1 MIQDLLQRLKLE
13 GVRNDFLHHRNG
25 ACPVNK
31 AEMDF
36 IDRFSQQALPG
47 RPNFSNEPSFAS
59 TAKASAE
66 VFSFLIDERNREFQ
80 DTGLTFEKG
89 KELFNRIQTCGY
101 WEKDVKFVEIAEE
114 QQPANYTV
122 NASDFERQDS
132 EMKQVPAPAPGQ
144 VPAPSFNGN
153 VKSTISSEVEKQ
165 QGRNSHLTASQLNSQ
180 NDKTTVTAVENAY
193 FNHIK
198 YSQQGSGQPNSVS
211 TLNQNDFSTN
221 FSFLQDSE
229 LDAPAG
235 ALGSQQ
241 QHKMPVKV
249 VRTKHQQQ
257 MQQQSLP
264 QQQFKNANFHP
275 QTPALAAQMYPPGLK
290 VHQQQNSV
298 THIPVN
304 YQGSQIQLN
313 QQNAL
318 PPSQVQSHMIANQS
332 QPINGNQITGYGTQT
347 PPIPQQSLSL
357 GTAYAT
363 IVPAA
368 QFQSQSS
375 KPDQKVDVG
384 DFKSN
389 ERDIGC
395 EKDKNREEYQEQ
407 PQIDTWTN
415 ETAQT
420 AGNGNYAARST
431 GGNFNRNS
439 NRSANGGAKYNNYR

>member
-47 RPNFSNEPSFAS
+47 RPKFSNEPSFAS

-80 DTGLTFEKG
+80 NTGLTFEKG
-89 KELFNRIQTCGY
+89 KELFDRIQTCGY
-101 WEKDVKFVEIAEE
+101 WEKDVQFVEVVKE
-114 QQPANYTV
+114 QQPASYTA
-122 NASDFERQDS
+122 NASEFESKDS
-132 EMKQVPAPAPGQ
+132 EMKQVLTPAPGQ

-153 VKSTISSEVEKQ
+153 VEISSELEMYH
-165 QGRNSHLTASQLNSQ
+165 GRNCHQNAPQLNSQ
-180 NDKTTVTAVENAY
+180 NDKTTVTAVESAY
-193 FNHIK
+193 FNQFR
-198 YSQQGSGQPNSVS
+198 YSQQGSGQPVPVA
-211 TLNQNDFSTN
+211 TLNQNDFDNN
-221 FSFLQDSE
+221 FSFFQESE

-235 ALGSQQ
+235 ALGSQL
-241 QHKMPVKV
+241 QHKMTVKLV
-249 VRTKHQQQ
+249 QTKHQQQ

-304 YQGSQIQLN
+304 YKGS
-313 QQNAL
+313 

-332 QPINGNQITGYGTQT
+332 QPINGNQVTGYGTQT
-347 PPIPQQSLSL
+347 PPIPQQLL
-357 GTAYAT
+357 TYAT
-363 IVPAA
+363 IVPAV

-375 KPDQKVDVG
+375 KPDQKVEVG
-384 DFKSN
+384 DFKAN
-389 ERDIGC
+389 ERDVGC
-395 EKDKNREEYQEQ
+395 EKDKKREEYQEQ

-420 AGNGNYAARST
+420 AGNGNFAARST

-439 NRSANGGAKYNNYR
+439 NRSANGGSKYNYR